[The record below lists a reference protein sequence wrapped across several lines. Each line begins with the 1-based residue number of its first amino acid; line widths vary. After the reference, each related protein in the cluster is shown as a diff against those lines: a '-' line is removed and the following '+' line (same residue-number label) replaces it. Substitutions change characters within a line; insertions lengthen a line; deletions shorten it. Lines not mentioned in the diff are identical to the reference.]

1 MLSVNALQ
9 IFSAALFMLV
19 LPSIGGI
26 PICTLTKTRCTMP
39 SAFMLGLLSE
49 FAFCQLLFVP
59 LVLLRLSFTAA
70 SNVFLLFVI
79 AMAFLGA
86 YVIWKFPGQSRSVKE
101 LPVQVHKMQGEAP
114 QSQPEKG
121 EELQSQPEK
130 GEALQSQPE
139 KAEEQ
144 QSQTVQAEVPQGQKA
159 KTHPSHG
166 HQVHTHAPSKKWTFA
181 DVFVFAGM
189 LALIVF
195 ILYNTIILQH
205 TDNDDS
211 RFVVNAVDMIRT
223 NKLFLTDPA
232 TGASLSYWKGEL
244 AKDVTSPW
252 AIYPACIARWT
263 GIRAVAAFHSL
274 IPVQVVILASAVYY
288 ALAERL
294 FPGERTSKAMFVIF
308 VWMVNLYGY
317 YSLFCSETF
326 LMTRGWQ
333 GKSIVAG
340 VGIPAMLMLFLD
352 IYRDITKRSSYVLLL
367 LLNLA
372 MCLLSGMGIIIGA
385 ILVASFTIV
394 YAIDKKSFRLI
405 LWGLLVCMPNAVYYA
420 IYTLIKASA

>member
-9 IFSAALFMLV
+9 IFSAVLFMLV

-26 PICTLTKTRCTMP
+26 PICTLIKTRCTMP

-101 LPVQVHKMQGEAP
+101 LPVQAHKMQSEAP
-114 QSQPEKG
+114 QSQPEKA
-121 EELQSQPEK
+121 EEL
-130 GEALQSQPE
+130 
-139 KAEEQ
+139 
-144 QSQTVQAEVPQGQKA
+144 QSQTVQAEGPQGQKA

-166 HQVHTHAPSKKWTFA
+166 HQVHTHALSKKWTFA

-352 IYRDITKRSSYVLLL
+352 IYRDITKRSSYVLLM